1 MYSVGEEF
9 EIILDDSPVYFTC
22 LANIIIKG
30 KEYIISENEEGTK
43 RVFLF
48 DFNEDEVVV
57 LDYEVEEE
65 ILLIWEEEYYGTDKE
80 YMYWN
85 EDFGTYDK
93 EPKKDIEYD
102 ETEELDPIEEEDL
115 EDFIENL
122 LD

>member
-9 EIILDDSPVYFTC
+9 EIMIDDTPEYFTC

-30 KEYIISENEEGTK
+30 KEYIISENESGDK
-43 RVFLF
+43 KAFLF
-48 DFNEDEVVV
+48 DTNEDEIEL
-57 LDYEVEEE
+57 LDEEE
-65 ILLIWEEEYYGTDKE
+65 ELEILAIWEEEYYGTDKE

-85 EDFGTYDK
+85 EDFDAFPK
-93 EPKKDIEYD
+93 ESKKEVEYS
-102 ETEELDPIEEEDL
+102 EVEEIDLEGEEDL

>member
-9 EIILDDSPVYFTC
+9 EIILDDTPEYFTC

-30 KEYIISENEEGTK
+30 KENIISENEEGTK

-48 DFNEDEVVV
+48 DSNEDEVVV
-57 LDYEVEEE
+57 MDYEVEEE